1 MLAIINN
8 AAINIGFYV
17 PFQISV
23 FVFFRYIPR
32 IGSCIFFFL
41 RNLHNVFHS
50 GCTSLHSYQEEFPF
64 LFSTYLPKFY
74 CSKISFFLIAFLIG
88 VRRYLIVVLVCISL
102 MISNVEHLFIR
113 LLAIVLLKVL
123 SFVSGSEDSLT
134 KVTTH
139 YTQIKNLNI

>member
-1 MLAIINN
+1 MLNC
-8 AAINIGFYV
+8 
-17 PFQISV
+17 V
-23 FVFFRYIPR
+23 FVFFGYMFRSEIA
-32 IGSCIFFFL
+32 GSYDSPTFCFV
-41 RNLHNVFHS
+41 RNLHTVFHS
-50 GCTSLHSYQEEFPF
+50 SHTNIHSHQQCRRVPFSPHSCQYSLF
-64 LFSTYLPKFY
+64 L
-74 CSKISFFLIAFLIG
+74 AFLVIAILTY
-88 VRRYLIVVLVCISL
+88 VKQYLIVVLVCISL